1 MRFLSLSVCCLVLA
15 VSALAQSDRGTI
27 TGTVSDPAGA
37 VVASAPIQARN
48 VETGALYEAAASTT
62 GNYALLQLPVGN
74 YELTVVVQGF
84 KKYVRTGLQVGVA
97 QTLRV
102 DVPLEVGATSEAV
115 TVTEAAPLLKTESGE
130 LSHTVNVGQLKE
142 LPLFVVTAG
151 LRNPYRIMDMIPGT
165 VSASDIRV
173 NGAPSNSANYRIEGQ
188 DASNAQL
195 PSFPTQNQPSVD
207 AIQEVAVQTSNF
219 AAEYG
224 QVGGGVLNITMRSGT
239 NQFHGSVYE
248 YLVNEALNAG
258 QPYTDNGN
266 GKLLRPVTR
275 RNDYGYTIGG
285 PVWIPKIYNGRDKT
299 FFFISWE
306 QYKVTQTNANDPKT
320 VPTAAYRLGDFSAAI
335 LPNART
341 VGVDPLNR
349 TMLQGM
355 IYDPLSFHTDA
366 ATGKVYRDQFVGNKI
381 DPTRFDP
388 VSVKLQ
394 NLFPAP
400 IGANSGAL
408 INNFINPY
416 PSSDKRY
423 VPSIKVDQAIGSK
436 AKLTFFWQRSGQDTI
451 GGTGLQ
457 QGDGL
462 PGHLTTSLAS
472 FVKSPL
478 YRLNFDYTLTP
489 TMLLHLGAGYRKTSF
504 GTPSL
509 TADGQTVSTGAPFD
523 AEKELGLKGGLLHL
537 LLPRIA
543 SLSDPLLGG
552 MKDFG
557 ETTPAVYPVTQTP
570 TFVAYLTSV
579 KNNHTFK
586 YGAEFKTEGSIAP
599 AIGND
604 GTYTFAADQT
614 GQPFQQTAVGGA
626 NVGLGY
632 ASFLLGQVK
641 SIAMSGPTDP
651 RLGKKQLGLYA
662 QDTWKITRKL
672 TLDYG
677 LRYDYSTYLQ
687 EQYGR
692 APGFSSTAINPKA
705 GIPGAAIYDG
715 NGPLRCNCNI
725 SHNYPFAFG
734 PRLGVAYQIISKTVL
749 RAGFGIVYNGT
760 EQNNGAA
767 ATVANASGSGT
778 APIFG
783 NALTTL
789 STGYL
794 SQFNPR
800 AWPSYD
806 PAFFPTSFPTPGPG
820 PTSYDPNAG
829 RPARQY
835 QWSIGLQREITKDF
849 VVEATYVGNRGI
861 WWQAPGMIDYNAV
874 SYARLNARGLD
885 PINNLADRTLLASSL
900 SSAASVARGFNT
912 PPYAGFNLSQT
923 VFQSLRPFPQFTTIP
938 IAYDPL
944 GKTWYDS
951 LQVKGD
957 KRFSHGL
964 SFSTAFTWEKNLIMG
979 ADREPNFGTASSGS
993 LNDIFNRPN
1002 GKYISS
1008 TDQPLVLV
1016 FSFSYVTPKAPGNKI
1031 LGAVTRDWTLGMFV
1045 AYRSGQPY
1053 LAPSAQGIAGNPPLA
1068 SILGQ
1073 STFANRV
1080 PDVPLF
1086 TVDQNCHCYDPRN
1099 TFILNPKAWA
1109 EPAPGTFGTA
1119 AAYYTDYRQQ
1129 RRPQENLNIGRT
1141 FRFAERISF
1150 SIRGEFSNI
1159 FNRAFIASV
1168 GTGAAAVGGTPTILN
1183 LTNATT
1189 SVQVRNP
1196 NGTTASGF
1204 GALLNLAP
1212 IAPRQGNIVARITF

>member
-1 MRFLSLSVCCLVLA
+1 LLTAGIL
-15 VSALAQSDRGTI
+15 LAQSDRGTF
-27 TGTVSDPAGA
+27 TGAVSDPAGA
-37 VVASAPIQARN
+37 VVANAPIQARN
-48 VETGALYEAAASTT
+48 VETGALYEAATSST
-62 GNYALLQLPVGN
+62 GNYTLVQLPVGN
-74 YELTVVVQGF
+74 YELTVSVQGF
-84 KKYVRTGLQVGVA
+84 KKYIRAGLQVGVA

-102 DVPLEVGATSEAV
+102 DISLEVGATSESV
-115 TVTEAAPLLKTESGE
+115 TITEAAPLLKTESGE
-130 LSHTVNVGQLKE
+130 LSHTVNVGQLNQ

-151 LRNPYRIMDMIPGT
+151 LRNPYRIMDLIPGT

-239 NQFHGSVYE
+239 NQFHGSAYE

-258 QPYTDNGN
+258 QPYTDNGA
-266 GKLLRPVTR
+266 GSLIRPRTR
-275 RNDYGYTIGG
+275 RNDYGYTFGG
-285 PVWIPKIYNGRDKT
+285 PVWVPKIYDGRDKT
-299 FFFISWE
+299 FFFIAWE
-306 QYKVTQTNANDPKT
+306 QYKVTQSNDNDPKT
-320 VPTAAYRLGDFSAAI
+320 VPTAAYRTGDFRAAI
-335 LPNART
+335 LPNARVIGT
-341 VGVDPLNR
+341 DPLGR
-349 TMLQGM
+349 QMLQGM
-355 IYDPLSFHTDA
+355 IYDPNSFQVVNGVT
-366 ATGKVYRDQFVGNKI
+366 VRNQFANNSIPV
-381 DPTRFDP
+381 TSFDP
-388 VSVKLQ
+388 VSAKLQ
-394 NLFPAP
+394 AMFPAP

-416 PSSDKRY
+416 RSSDKRY
-423 VPSIKVDQAIGSK
+423 VPSIKVDQSIRSR
-436 AKLTFFWQRSGQDTI
+436 AKLSFFWQRSGQDTI

-462 PGHLTTSLAS
+462 PGYLTTSLAS

-489 TMLLHLGAGYRKTSF
+489 TMLLHLGAGYRQTRF

-509 TADGQTVSTGAPFD
+509 TGDGKVVSTEAPYD

-586 YGAEFKTEGSIAP
+586 FGAEFKTEGSIAP
-599 AIGND
+599 AIGNE
-604 GTYTFAADQT
+604 GSYTFAADQT
-614 GQPFQQTAVGGA
+614 GQPFQQNAVGGA

-632 ASFLLGQVK
+632 ASFLLGAVK
-641 SIAMSGPTDP
+641 TVAMTGPTDP
-651 RLGKKQLGLYA
+651 RLGKKQLGIYA
-662 QDTWKITRKL
+662 QDTWKVTRRL

-687 EQYGR
+687 ENYGR
-692 APGFSSTAINPKA
+692 APSFSPTAIHPKA
-705 GIPGAAIYDG
+705 GIPGAAVYDR
-715 NGPLRCNCNI
+715 NGPLQCNCNI

-734 PRLGVAYQIISKTVL
+734 PRLGVAYQLNTKTVL

-760 EQNNGAA
+760 GQNNGAA
-767 ATVANASGSGT
+767 ATVANAAGGGT
-778 APIFG
+778 VGTFG

-789 STGYL
+789 STGYP

-800 AWPSYD
+800 AWPTYD
-806 PAFFPTSFPTPGPG
+806 AAFFPTGFPVPGAG
-820 PTSYDPNAG
+820 PTNYDRNAG

-835 QWSIGLQREITKDF
+835 QWSFGFQREINKDL
-849 VVEATYVGNRGI
+849 VVEASYVGNRGI
-861 WWQAPGMIDYNAV
+861 WWQAPGLLNFNAA
-874 SYARLNARGLD
+874 SYERLKARGLD
-885 PINNLADRTLLASSL
+885 PINSQADRTLLASAL
-900 SSAASVARGFNT
+900 SSPAATARGFAA
-912 PPYAGFNLSQT
+912 PYAGFPLAQT

-938 IAYDPL
+938 IAYNPL
-944 GKTWYDS
+944 GKTWYYS
-951 LQVKGD
+951 LQVKVD

-964 SFSTAFTWEKNLIMG
+964 TFGTAFTWQKNMIIG
-979 ADREPNFGTASSGS
+979 ADREPNFGTDASGPI
-993 LNDIFNRPN
+993 NDVFNRPN
-1002 GKYISS
+1002 SKYISS
-1008 TDQPLVLV
+1008 TNQPLVFV
-1016 FSFSYVTPKAPGNKI
+1016 TSFSYVTPKASQNKI
-1031 LGAVTRDWTLGMFV
+1031 LGAITRDWNLAMFV

-1053 LAPSAQGIAGNPPLA
+1053 LAPSSQGLPGNSALQNY
-1068 SILGQ
+1068 LGQ
-1073 STFANRV
+1073 NTYANRV
-1080 PDVPLF
+1080 PGEPLF
-1086 TVDQNCHCYDPRN
+1086 TVDLDCHCYDPRN
-1099 TFILNPKAWA
+1099 VFVLNPKAWA

-1129 RRPQENLNIGRT
+1129 RRPQENLNFGRT
-1141 FRFAERISF
+1141 FRFTERVRF

-1168 GTGAAAVGGTPTILN
+1168 GTGAAAVGGTPTINN

-1189 SVQVRNP
+1189 TVQVRNP

>member
-1 MRFLSLSVCCLVLA
+1 MQA
-15 VSALAQSDRGTI
+15 
-27 TGTVSDPAGA
+27 TV
-37 VVASAPIQARN
+37 
-48 VETGALYEAAASTT
+48 
-62 GNYALLQLPVGN
+62 
-74 YELTVVVQGF
+74 
-84 KKYVRTGLQVGVA
+84 
-97 QTLRV
+97 
-102 DVPLEVGATSEAV
+102 
-115 TVTEAAPLLKTESGE
+115 KT
-130 LSHTVNVGQLKE
+130 
-142 LPLFVVTAG
+142 
-151 LRNPYRIMDMIPGT
+151 R
-165 VSASDIRV
+165 
-173 NGAPSNSANYRIEGQ
+173 
-188 DASNAQL
+188 
-195 PSFPTQNQPSVD
+195 
-207 AIQEVAVQTSNF
+207 
-219 AAEYG
+219 
-224 QVGGGVLNITMRSGT
+224 
-239 NQFHGSVYE
+239 
-248 YLVNEALNAG
+248 
-258 QPYTDNGN
+258 
-266 GKLLRPVTR
+266 
-275 RNDYGYTIGG
+275 
-285 PVWIPKIYNGRDKT
+285 
-299 FFFISWE
+299 
-306 QYKVTQTNANDPKT
+306 
-320 VPTAAYRLGDFSAAI
+320 
-335 LPNART
+335 
-341 VGVDPLNR
+341 
-349 TMLQGM
+349 
-355 IYDPLSFHTDA
+355 
-366 ATGKVYRDQFVGNKI
+366 
-381 DPTRFDP
+381 
-388 VSVKLQ
+388 
-394 NLFPAP
+394 
-400 IGANSGAL
+400 
-408 INNFINPY
+408 
-416 PSSDKRY
+416 
-423 VPSIKVDQAIGSK
+423 
-436 AKLTFFWQRSGQDTI
+436 
-451 GGTGLQ
+451 
-457 QGDGL
+457 
-462 PGHLTTSLAS
+462 
-472 FVKSPL
+472 
-478 YRLNFDYTLTP
+478 
-489 TMLLHLGAGYRKTSF
+489 F

-509 TADGQTVSTGAPFD
+509 TADGKTVSTDAPYD
-523 AEKELGLKGGLLHL
+523 AQKELGLNGGLLHL

-543 SLSDPLLGG
+543 SVSDPLLGG

-586 YGAEFKTEGSIAP
+586 FGAEFKTEGSIAP
-599 AIGND
+599 AIGNE
-604 GTYTFAADQT
+604 GSYTFAADQT

-641 SIAMSGPTDP
+641 TISMSGPTDP

-662 QDTWKITRKL
+662 QDTWKVTRKL

-677 LRYDYSTYLQ
+677 IRYDYSTYLQ

-692 APGFSSTAINPKA
+692 APGFSPTAIHPKA

-715 NGPLRCNCNI
+715 NGPLQCNCNI

-734 PRLGVAYQIISKTVL
+734 PRLGVAYQINSKTVL

-778 APIFG
+778 VGTFG

-789 STGYL
+789 STGYP
-794 SQFNPR
+794 SQFYPR

-806 PAFFPTSFPTPGPG
+806 AAFFPTAFPVPGVG

-835 QWSIGLQREITKDF
+835 QWSIGLQREITKDL
-849 VVEATYVGNRGI
+849 VVEATYVANRGI
-861 WWQAPGMIDYNAV
+861 WWQAPGMLNFNAA
-874 SYARLNARGLD
+874 SYERLKARGLD

-912 PPYAGFNLSQT
+912 APYAGFPLSQT

-938 IAYDPL
+938 VAYSPL

-951 LQVKGD
+951 LQVKLD

-964 SFSTAFTWEKNLIMG
+964 TFSTAFSWQKNMIMG
-979 ADREPNFGTASSGS
+979 ADREPNFGTDASGQV
-993 LNDIFNRPN
+993 NDVFNRPN
-1002 GKYISS
+1002 AKYISS
-1008 TDQPLVLV
+1008 TSQPLVLV
-1016 FSFSYVTPKAPGNKI
+1016 TSFSYITPKAPGNRI
-1031 LGAVTRDWTLGMFV
+1031 VGAVTRDWTLGMFV

-1053 LAPSAQGIAGNPPLA
+1053 LAPSSQGLPGNSALQNY
-1068 SILGQ
+1068 LGQ

-1080 PDVPLF
+1080 PGEPLF

-1099 TFILNPKAWA
+1099 TFLLNPKAWA

-1129 RRPQENLNIGRT
+1129 RRPQENLNFGRT
-1141 FRFAERISF
+1141 FRFTERISF

-1168 GTGAAAVGGTPTILN
+1168 GTGAAAVGGTPTINN

>member
-1 MRFLSLSVCCLVLA
+1 MRLLSMTVCSMLVALTA
-15 VSALAQSDRGTI
+15 VAQSDRGTI

-37 VVASAPIQARN
+37 VVPNAPVHIRNIQTGVSFDGASSA
-48 VETGALYEAAASTT
+48 T
-62 GNYALLQLPVGN
+62 GNFTIPQLPVGT
-74 YELTVVVQGF
+74 YEVTISVQGF
-84 KKYVRTGLQVGVA
+84 KKYIRAGLEIGVA
-97 QTLRV
+97 QIVRV

-115 TVTEAAPLLKTESGE
+115 TVTEAAPLLQTETGE
-130 LSHTVNVGQLKE
+130 LSHTVNVGQLNQ

-151 LRNPYRIMDMIPGT
+151 LRNPYRIMDLIPGT

-207 AIQEVAVQTSNF
+207 AVQEVAVQTSNF

-266 GKLLRPVTR
+266 GSLIRPVTR
-275 RNDYGYTIGG
+275 RNDYGYTVGG
-285 PVWIPKIYNGRDKT
+285 PVWIPKIYNGRDRT

-306 QYKVTQTNANDPKT
+306 QYKVTQINANDPKT
-320 VPTAAYRLGDFSAAI
+320 VPTAAYRTGDFRAAI
-335 LPNART
+335 LPNARV
-341 VGVDPLNR
+341 VGIDPLGNQ
-349 TMLQGM
+349 MLQGM
-355 IYDPLSFHTDA
+355 IYDPNTTTLVNGSSVRT
-366 ATGKVYRDQFVGNKI
+366 QFPNNTIPVA
-381 DPTRFDP
+381 RFDS

-394 NLFPAP
+394 NMFPAP

-423 VPSIKVDQAIGSK
+423 VPSVKVDQAIGSK

-462 PGHLTTSLAS
+462 PGYLTTALAS

-489 TMLLHLGAGYRKTSF
+489 TMLLHLGAGYHQTSF

-509 TADGQTVSTGAPFD
+509 TADGKTVSTDAPYD
-523 AEKELGLKGGLLHL
+523 AQKQLGLNGGLLHL

-557 ETTPAVYPVTQTP
+557 ETTPAVYPITQTP

-599 AIGND
+599 AIGSD
-604 GTYTFAADQT
+604 GTYTFAPDQT
-614 GQPFQQTAVGGA
+614 GQPFQQNAVGGA
-626 NVGLGY
+626 NVGLAY

-641 SIAMSGPTDP
+641 TISMSGPTDP
-651 RLGKKQLGLYA
+651 RLGKKQLGFYA
-662 QDTWKITRKL
+662 QDTWKVTRKL

-677 LRYDYSTYLQ
+677 IRYDYSTYLQ

-692 APGFSSTAINPKA
+692 APSFSPTAMNPRA

-715 NGPLRCNCNI
+715 NGPLQCNCNI

-778 APIFG
+778 VGTFG

-806 PAFFPTSFPTPGPG
+806 AGFFPTSFPVPGAG

-835 QWSIGLQREITKDF
+835 QWSIGLQREINKDL

-874 SYARLNARGLD
+874 SYARLAARGLD

-912 PPYAGFNLSQT
+912 PPYAGFPLAQT
-923 VFQSLRPFPQFTTIP
+923 VLQSLRPFPQFTTIP

-951 LQVKGD
+951 LQVKVD

-964 SFSTAFTWEKNLIMG
+964 TFGTAFTWGKNMIMG
-979 ADREPNFGTASSGS
+979 ADREPNFGTTSSGS
-993 LNDIFNRPN
+993 LNDVFNRPN

-1016 FSFSYVTPKAPGNKI
+1016 TSFSYVTPKAPGNKI
-1031 LGAVTRDWTLGMFV
+1031 LGVVTRDWTLGMFV

-1053 LAPSAQGIAGNPPLA
+1053 LAPSAQGIPGNPPLA

-1073 STFANRV
+1073 VTFANRV
-1080 PDVPLF
+1080 PGVPLF

-1129 RRPQENLNIGRT
+1129 RRPTENLNFGRT
-1141 FRFAERISF
+1141 FRFTERISF

>member
-1 MRFLSLSVCCLVLA
+1 MRSVLFGVCCFLTAAILV
-15 VSALAQSDRGTI
+15 AQSDRGTV

-37 VVASAPIQARN
+37 VVAGAPIQARN
-48 VETGALYEAAASTT
+48 IETGATYQTASSAT
-62 GNYALLQLPVGN
+62 GNFSIAQLPVGT
-74 YELTVVVQGF
+74 YEVTVTVQGF
-84 KKYVRTGLQVGVA
+84 KKYIRAGLQVGVA

-102 DVPLEVGATSEAV
+102 DIPLEVGATSEAV

-266 GKLLRPVTR
+266 GKLIRPRTR
-275 RNDYGYTIGG
+275 RNDYGYTVGG
-285 PVWIPKIYNGRDKT
+285 PVWVPKIYDGRDKT

-306 QYKVTQTNANDPKT
+306 QYKVTLSNDNDPKT
-320 VPTAAYRLGDFSAAI
+320 VPTAAYRTGDFRAAI
-335 LPNART
+335 LPNARVIGT
-341 VGVDPLNR
+341 DPLGNR
-349 TMLQGM
+349 MLQGM
-355 IYDPLSFHTDA
+355 IYDPGSTRLVNGLS
-366 ATGKVYRDQFVGNKI
+366 VRDQFPNNSI
-381 DPTRFDP
+381 PAASFDR
-388 VSVKLQ
+388 VSAKLQ
-394 NLFPAP
+394 SMFPAP

-416 PSSDKRY
+416 PSSDKRS
-423 VPSIKVDQAIGSK
+423 VPSIKIDQAIRSK
-436 AKLTFFWQRSGQDTI
+436 AKISFFWQRSRQDTI

-462 PGHLTTSLAS
+462 PGHLTTALAS

-489 TMLLHLGAGYRKTSF
+489 TMLLHLGGGYRKTSF

-509 TADGQTVSTGAPFD
+509 TADGKTVSTDAPYD

-543 SLSDPLLGG
+543 GVSDPLLGG

-570 TFVAYLTSV
+570 TFVAYLTWV
-579 KNNHTFK
+579 KDNHTFK
-586 YGAEFKTEGSIAP
+586 FGSEFKTEGSIAP
-599 AIGND
+599 SIGNE
-604 GTYTFAADQT
+604 GSYTFAADQT
-614 GQPFQQTAVGGA
+614 GQPFQQTPVGGA
-626 NVGLGY
+626 NVGLSY

-641 SIAMSGPTDP
+641 TVSMTGPTDP

-662 QDTWKITRKL
+662 QDTWKVTRKL
-672 TLDYG
+672 TVDYG
-677 LRYDYSTYLQ
+677 IRYDYSTYLQ
-687 EQYGR
+687 ENYGR
-692 APGFSSTAINPKA
+692 APSFSPTAIHPKA
-705 GIPGAAIYDG
+705 GIPGAAVYDR
-715 NGPLRCNCNI
+715 NGPLQCNCNI

-734 PRLGVAYQIISKTVL
+734 PRLGIAYQIVSKTVL

-767 ATVANASGSGT
+767 GTVANAAGSGT
-778 APIFG
+778 VGTFG

-789 STGYL
+789 SAGYP
-794 SQFNPR
+794 SQFYPR

-806 PAFFPTSFPTPGPG
+806 AAFFPTSFPVPGAG
-820 PTSYDPNAG
+820 PTNYDRNAG

-835 QWSIGLQREITKDF
+835 QWSIGVQREITRDL
-849 VVEATYVGNRGI
+849 VVEASYVANRGI
-861 WWQAPGMIDYNAV
+861 WWQAPGLLNFNAA
-874 SYARLNARGLD
+874 SYERLKARGID
-885 PINNLADRTLLASSL
+885 PINNQADRALLTSSL
-900 SSAASVARGFNT
+900 SSAAATARGLT
-912 PPYAGFNLSQT
+912 APYAGFPLSQT

-938 IAYDPL
+938 VAYAPL

-951 LQVKGD
+951 LQVKVD

-964 SFSTAFTWEKNLIMG
+964 TFSTAFSWQKNMIMG
-979 ADREPNFGTASSGS
+979 ADREPNFGTDASGQA
-993 LNDIFNRPN
+993 NDVFNRPN
-1002 GKYISS
+1002 AKYISS
-1008 TDQPLVLV
+1008 TSQPLVLV
-1016 FSFSYVTPKAPGNKI
+1016 TSFSYITPKAPGNRI
-1031 LGAVTRDWTLGMFV
+1031 VGAVTRDWTLGMFV

-1053 LAPSAQGIAGNPPLA
+1053 LAPSSQGLPGNSALQNY
-1068 SILGQ
+1068 LGQ

-1080 PDVPLF
+1080 PGEPLF
-1086 TVDQNCHCYDPRN
+1086 TVDLDCHCYDPRN
-1099 TFILNPKAWA
+1099 VFVLNPKAWA

-1129 RRPQENLNIGRT
+1129 RRPQENLNFGRT
-1141 FRFAERISF
+1141 FRFTERISF

-1159 FNRAFIASV
+1159 FNRAMIASV
-1168 GTGAAAVGGTPTILN
+1168 GTGPTTVGGTPTINN

-1189 SVQVRNP
+1189 SVQNRNP

-1212 IAPRQGNIVARITF
+1212 VPPRQGNIVARITF